1 MTVRCFDSRVE
12 LFYSEILEELSPTMN
27 EYREVI
33 SIGGRYNA
41 SLYDQVDSSIKI
53 VDKKLTSLEY

>member
-41 SLYDQVDSSIKI
+41 SLYDKVDSSIKI